1 MQGIYLALFF
11 LFWSLFNHPVYSLS
25 YEEAVKLALANNKKI
40 KAKLALLP
48 IVEAEMII
56 AKYRPNPSLAS
67 AHELVR
73 GGAIQPV
80 QIALPIEIGKKRF
93 YRKELAKKEIEKT
106 KLEIEKEI
114 WQTQIELRGLYSKS
128 LVSKE
133 LVKLFK
139 EKQKKLKRL
148 SGEENN
154 NQIELL
160 VNANLIDEY
169 EISLNSVNL
178 SLKEL
183 LNVDIDQNLNLEDD
197 LKDLVTKYKQKLNEI
212 NSLETIVDKRFDT
225 LILEQELGIQSS
237 LIKSYKAQRIPDL
250 VLETGVSHPSLG
262 DPFWG
267 MYLGGGFEIPIFD
280 RKQGEIKK
288 AEAQLSLVKLEKA
301 SFRSHIGFEIKK
313 AIFNFKT
320 REKQL
325 ARFNKLFDLSVAD
338 LSFQEEYLKAKLDMW
353 LAVQELEF
361 ALGVVL

>member
-1 MQGIYLALFF
+1 MQSVYLALFF
-11 LFWSLFNHPVYSLS
+11 LLWSLFNHPAYTLT
-25 YEEAVKLALANNKKI
+25 YEEAVKLAITNNKSL

-48 IVEAEMII
+48 VAEAEMII

-106 KLEIEKEI
+106 KLEIEKEV

-133 LVKLFK
+133 LVELFK
-139 EKQKKLKRL
+139 DKQEKLQGD
-148 SGEENN
+148 SGKENGD
-154 NQIELL
+154 QIELL

-169 EISLNSVNL
+169 EITLNSVNL

-197 LKDLVTKYKQKLNEI
+197 LQDVVSTYHQKLSEI
-212 NSLETIVDKRFDT
+212 NSLETIIDKRFDT
-225 LILEQELGIQSS
+225 LILGHEQGIQSS

-250 VLETGVSHPSLG
+250 VLETGVSHLSLG

-288 AEAQLSLVKLEKA
+288 AEAQLDLVKLEKD
-301 SFRSHIGFEIKK
+301 SLRSHIGFEIEK
-313 AIFNFKT
+313 AIFNFKA
-320 REKQL
+320 RDKQL
-325 ARFNKLFDLSVAD
+325 ARLSKLLDLSAVD
-338 LSFQEEYLKAKLDMW
+338 LSFQEEYLKAKLNMW

-361 ALGVVL
+361 ALGMVL